1 MFDEIRAYS
10 DQELLPALERLWGDP
25 EFKTAV
31 TAVPFIDSI
40 ETLRLASLQCTSV
53 KQLHKNII
61 HKLLTLLADKT
72 CASLQGEGFKKISPD
87 ESYIYMSNHRDIVL
101 DSSFLNVL
109 LLNNGL
115 DSCETGIG
123 DNLLIRPWITDFV
136 RANKSFVVKRN
147 LSVREQLLATAELSA
162 YIRHT
167 LQEKKQSIWLAQREG
182 RAKDSDDRTQKSIL
196 KMLIFGEKG
205 NILENIASMHLIPLS
220 ISYEFDPCD
229 YLKAKEMQLKRDQPD
244 YKKSRQDDLLSMQT
258 GIMGYKGRVFYSAGT
273 CISDEIIKMDA
284 AMPKKDLIEKIAGLM
299 DVRIHAN
306 YRLYPNN
313 YIAADLLDEADTF
326 VRSYSRNERERFSD
340 YLQQQLNKIE
350 LPDKDEPFLR
360 KKMLEMYANP
370 LKNKH
375 KAKAS
380 GL

>member
-10 DQELLPALERLWGDP
+10 DQELLPALHRLWEDQ
-25 EFKTAV
+25 EFRASV
-31 TAVPFIDSI
+31 AAVPFIGSI
-40 ETLRLASLQCTSV
+40 GELEQASLQCKTI
-53 KQLHKNII
+53 KQLHKTII
-61 HKLLTLLADKT
+61 HKLLSQLADKT
-72 CASLQGEGFKKISPD
+72 CASLQSEGFESLDPD
-87 ESYIYMSNHRDIVL
+87 KAYIYMSNHRDIVL
-101 DSSFLNVL
+101 DSSFLNVI
-109 LLNNGL
+109 LLNHGL

-123 DNLLIRPWITDFV
+123 DNLLIRPWIKDFV

-147 LSVREQLLATAELSA
+147 LSVREQLMATAELSA

-167 LQEKKQSIWLAQREG
+167 LQKKKQSIWLAQREG

-196 KMLIFGEKG
+196 KMLIFGEQG
-205 NILENIASMHLIPLS
+205 NILENLASMHLIPLS

-244 YKKSRQDDLLSMQT
+244 YKKSRQDDLMSMQT
-258 GIMGYKGRVFYSAGT
+258 GIMGYKGRVFYSAGA
-273 CISDEIIKMDA
+273 CISEEIIKMDA
-284 AMPKKDLIEKIAGLM
+284 AMPKKELIEQIAGLLDM
-299 DVRIHAN
+299 RIHAN

-326 VRSYSRNERERFSD
+326 VKSYSRTERERFTE
-340 YLQQQLNKIE
+340 YLQKQLDKID
-350 LPDKDEPFLR
+350 LPDKDEAFLR
-360 KKMLEMYANP
+360 NKMLEMYANP

-380 GL
+380 RL

>member
-1 MFDEIRAYS
+1 MFDDIRAYT
-10 DQELLPALERLWGDP
+10 DQELRPTLERLWADP
-25 EFKTAV
+25 EFTSVVA
-31 TAVPFIDSI
+31 ALPFIDSV
-40 ETLRLASLQCTSV
+40 EALKQASLQCTSIN
-53 KQLHKNII
+53 QLHKNVI
-61 HKLLTLLADKT
+61 HRLLTLLAEKT
-72 CASLQGEGFKKISPD
+72 CASLQGEGFEKINP
-87 ESYIYMSNHRDIVL
+87 EKAYIYMSNHRDIVL
-101 DSSFLNVL
+101 DSSFLSVI

-115 DSCETGIG
+115 ESCETGIG
-123 DNLLIRPWITDFV
+123 DNLLIRPWITDLV

-147 LSVREQLLATAELSA
+147 LSVREQLSATIELSA

-205 NILENIASMHLIPLS
+205 NILEKLASMHLIPLS

-244 YKKSRQDDLLSMQT
+244 YKKSRQDDLLSMKT
-258 GIMGYKGRVFYSAGT
+258 GIMGYKGRVFYKAGT
-273 CISDEIIKMDA
+273 CISKEIIKMDA
-284 AMPKKDLIEKIAGLM
+284 AMPKKDLIEKIAQLM
-299 DVRIHAN
+299 DLSIHAN

-313 YIAADLLDEADTF
+313 FIAADMLDEADTF
-326 VRSYSRNERERFSD
+326 VRSYSKNEREQFSD

-370 LKNKH
+370 LKNKQ
-375 KAKAS
+375 KAKA
-380 GL
+380 